1 MVRWGCIE
9 GVSSLTQAHWQ
20 LRHVSGDQ
28 HHHLVGPW
36 GGVKREVTLLC
47 KTISLCVTLR
57 LGNGSRIV
65 EVWSQLTMFTSTV
78 YLSGWVQF
86 LDFSTSVGPSLLG
99 CGGCGTFW
107 LGGCSADCAC
117 TQICGFQYFD
127 VILILA
133 IFLTSSIREVF
144 YPVRNDLMTKC
155 NARFLKSISD
165 FLVISDMVKVA
176 RSSHSQRSWW
186 GYRFMCTII
195 VSHYLNPLQDVIR
208 VLVRREYLDIINL
221 IWTAT
226 IGSQWLLYKCLTLG
240 KPLFF
245 RSPKNPIMNTGS
257 EYRQKD

>member
-1 MVRWGCIE
+1 
-9 GVSSLTQAHWQ
+9 
-20 LRHVSGDQ
+20 
-28 HHHLVGPW
+28 
-36 GGVKREVTLLC
+36 
-47 KTISLCVTLR
+47 
-57 LGNGSRIV
+57 
-65 EVWSQLTMFTSTV
+65 MFTFTA
-78 YLSGWVQF
+78 YLSGWVHF
-86 LDFSTSVGPSLLG
+86 FDFSTSVGPSWLG
-99 CGGCGTFW
+99 CGGGGTFW

-155 NARFLKSISD
+155 HARFLKSSSD

-176 RSSHSQRSWW
+176 WSSHSQRSWW
-186 GYRFMCTII
+186 GYRCMCTII
-195 VSHYLNPLQDVIR
+195 VSHYLIPVHLQDVIR
-208 VLVRREYLDIINL
+208 VLVRREYPDIINL

-245 RSPKNPIMNTGS
+245 WSPKNPITNTGS